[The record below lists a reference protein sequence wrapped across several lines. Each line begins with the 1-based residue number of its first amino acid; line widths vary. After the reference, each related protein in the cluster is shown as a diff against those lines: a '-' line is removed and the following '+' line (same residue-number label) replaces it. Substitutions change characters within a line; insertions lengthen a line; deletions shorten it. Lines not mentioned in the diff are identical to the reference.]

1 MVKKQLL
8 RLAKQYFSGR
18 ATLQEREDFSA
29 LLDKLA
35 DKGSSPSQEDETLA
49 RDRVWKKL
57 KRSGVSNYRSQN
69 LSTYLR
75 LAASFVLIFAFGYGV
90 YHLTNPVEPAAT
102 WILKTTSASMRS
114 TVTLTDGSVIRLN
127 EKSSLKFPENF
138 GPEERQVFLQGEAFF
153 DIKPDA
159 KRPFTV
165 FSGENKVTV
174 LGTSFNIH
182 TNGKTEV
189 TVATG
194 KVRVQ
199 SPLHHEEVDLERGQQ
214 ALIAED
220 GVSIREVNPAF
231 FLGWMHRKLEFQNE
245 PVVNVFAIL
254 ERAYGVSFELS
265 RSNKSSKC
273 LITGT
278 YEGERIE
285 TILKGM
291 KHILDFEFQ
300 MESKEEP
307 IKIFIK
313 DCK

>member
-8 RLAKQYFSGR
+8 RLAKRYFSGK
-18 ATLQEREDFSA
+18 ATFREKEQFSV

-35 DKGSSPSQEDETLA
+35 DKGSLPSREDEIQA

-57 KRSGVSNYRSQN
+57 KSSGVSNYRSHDF
-69 LSTYLR
+69 STYVR
-75 LAASFVLIFAFGYGV
+75 FAASIVLIFALGYGV
-90 YHLTNPVEPAAT
+90 YHMTRPAESEAA
-102 WILKTTSASMRS
+102 WMVKTTSASMRS
-114 TVTLTDGSVIRLN
+114 TVTLTDGSIIKLN
-127 EKSSLKFPENF
+127 ENSSIRFPESFAPN
-138 GPEERQVFLQGEAFF
+138 GREVYLQGEAFF

-165 FSGENKVTV
+165 FSGENMITV
-174 LGTSFNIH
+174 IGTSFNVH

-199 SPLHHEEVDLERGQQ
+199 SPVHHEGVELERGQQ
-214 ALIAED
+214 ALIAEE
-220 GVSIREVNPAF
+220 GLSIREVNPSF
-231 FLGWMHRKLEFQNE
+231 FLGWMHRKLEFRDE
-245 PVVNVFAIL
+245 PVLNVFTIL

-265 RSNKSSKC
+265 SSNKSSKC

-291 KHILDFEFQ
+291 KHILDFEYQ
-300 MESKEEP
+300 MEGREAP